1 MIVLFEIELWKVLKY
16 KVILS
21 DIIVLETTE
30 SLLRWLVLWENS
42 RDETYT
48 VISLSVPQNA
58 GLGCPVLCTA
68 YSTVQLSDRRTD
80 RERGNIY

>member
-30 SLLRWLVLWENS
+30 SLLRWLVL
-42 RDETYT
+42 
-48 VISLSVPQNA
+48 
-58 GLGCPVLCTA
+58 
-68 YSTVQLSDRRTD
+68 
-80 RERGNIY
+80 